1 MLMEQPFIYKYRPK
15 TLEEFE
21 INPKLIELLNTLI
34 KSDLLN
40 ILLIGNQ
47 GSGKT
52 TLINCIIKKYYGEK
66 FDNNNILIINSLKD
80 QGITYYKTEVK
91 TFCQTMSTIPNKKKI
106 IILDDID
113 NVNEQGQQVFK
124 NCIDKYSKNVNF
136 IASCCNIQK
145 VIESYQSKQI
155 IIKIKPL
162 EQQYLKTFINK
173 VCLNENIQLEPK
185 AQDLL
190 LLLCNNSIQTSISYL
205 EKFKLLNEF
214 ITYNIAVNT
223 CTNISFSD
231 FTNYINLCRSGN
243 LTESIEILT
252 IIYNNGFSVVDI
264 LDNLYF
270 FIKITDILVEKEKYE
285 IIKLICQYIIIFYNI
300 HEEEIELVMFTN
312 NLIKLFADGY
322 ISNLAQ

>member
-1 MLMEQPFIYKYRPK
+1 MEQPFIYKYRPK
-15 TLEEFE
+15 TLEDFE

-185 AQDLL
+185 AQDFLL
-190 LLLCNNSIQTSISYL
+190 LVCNNSIQTSISYL

>member
-21 INPKLIELLNTLI
+21 MNPQFIELLNTLI
-34 KSDLLN
+34 TSDLLN

-52 TLINCIIKKYYGEK
+52 TLINCIIKKYYGENY
-66 FDNNNILIINSLKD
+66 DSNNILIINSLKD

-113 NVNEQGQQVFK
+113 HINEQGQQVFK

-145 VIESYQSKQI
+145 VIETYQSKQI

-162 EQQYLKTFINK
+162 EQ
-173 VCLNENIQLEPK
+173 
-185 AQDLL
+185 
-190 LLLCNNSIQTSISYL
+190 SYL
-205 EKFKLLNEF
+205 
-214 ITYNIAVNT
+214 
-223 CTNISFSD
+223 
-231 FTNYINLCRSGN
+231 
-243 LTESIEILT
+243 
-252 IIYNNGFSVVDI
+252 
-264 LDNLYF
+264 
-270 FIKITDILVEKEKYE
+270 
-285 IIKLICQYIIIFYNI
+285 
-300 HEEEIELVMFTN
+300 
-312 NLIKLFADGY
+312 
-322 ISNLAQ
+322 